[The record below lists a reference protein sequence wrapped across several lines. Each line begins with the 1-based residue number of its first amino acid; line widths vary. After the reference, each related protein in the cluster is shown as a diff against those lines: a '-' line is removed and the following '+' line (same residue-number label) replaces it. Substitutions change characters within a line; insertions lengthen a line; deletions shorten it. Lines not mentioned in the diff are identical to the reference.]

1 MDDNRNRNGA
11 LVERGVITGIESAGY
26 IVASLDRKDIVSP
39 PIGAMDDYY
48 AMGDMVLFVLFS
60 DGTGKI
66 LCRA

>member
-1 MDDNRNRNGA
+1 MNRNQNGNGA

-66 LCRA
+66 ICRA